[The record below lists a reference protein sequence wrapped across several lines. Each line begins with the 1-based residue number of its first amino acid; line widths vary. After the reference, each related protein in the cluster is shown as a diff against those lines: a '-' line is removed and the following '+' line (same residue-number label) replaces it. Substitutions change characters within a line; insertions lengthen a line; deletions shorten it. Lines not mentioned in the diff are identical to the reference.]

1 MKAHPLAG
9 IIAGAARLISGV
21 NVRWVDSEPDPR
33 QTVYFA
39 NHTSHL
45 DFVVLWS
52 SLPAEIR
59 VRTRPVAAQD
69 YWEKGLRRAIAV
81 NVFRAVLVARGDA
94 KRVVQRQEEPQ
105 GLKPAPS
112 SAPNGT
118 AEAVPSRVM
127 QRSAQTTAPP
137 NDPRV
142 AIEQMLEAMGSD
154 NSLILFPEGTR
165 GTGEEV
171 AAFKSGLYYL
181 CQRRPGLRLVPGYL
195 NNLNRILPKG
205 EFLPVPF
212 ISRLTFGPALTLAPD
227 EPKPAFLTRAREA
240 LCKLREI

>member
-21 NVRWVDSEPDPR
+21 NVRWVDSEPDARP
-33 QTVYFA
+33 TIYFA

-52 SLPAEIR
+52 SLPTEIR
-59 VRTRPVAAQD
+59 ARTRPVAAQD

-81 NVFRAVLVARGDA
+81 NVFRAVLVARRQGG
-94 KRVVQRQEEPQ
+94 QEELAVSGNPQ
-105 GLKPAPS
+105 
-112 SAPNGT
+112 
-118 AEAVPSRVM
+118 
-127 QRSAQTTAPP
+127 Q
-137 NDPRV
+137 
-142 AIEQMLEAMGSD
+142 AIEHMLEAMGSE

-181 CQRRPGLRLVPGYL
+181 GQRKPGLRLVPSYL

-212 ISRLTFGPALTLAPD
+212 ISQLTFGPALALEPD
-227 EPKPAFLTRAREA
+227 EPKTGFLARARDA
-240 LCKLREI
+240 LCRLRAM

>member
-1 MKAHPLAG
+1 MKSHPLAG

-21 NVRWVDSEPDPR
+21 KVRWVDSEPDPR

-52 SLPAEIR
+52 SLPPGIR
-59 VRTRPVAAQD
+59 ARTRPVAAQD
-69 YWEKGLRRAIAV
+69 YWEKGIRRAIAV
-81 NVFRAVLVARGDA
+81 NVFRAVLVARQQ
-94 KRVVQRQEEPQ
+94 KNQEIQ
-105 GLKPAPS
+105 GTPA
-112 SAPNGT
+112 A
-118 AEAVPSRVM
+118 
-127 QRSAQTTAPP
+127 
-137 NDPRV
+137 DPRE
-142 AIEQMLEAMGSD
+142 AIDHMLDAMGND
-154 NSLILFPEGTR
+154 HSLILFPEGTR

-181 CQRRPGLRLVPGYL
+181 CQRKPDLRLVPGYL

-212 ISRLTFGPALTLAPD
+212 ISRLTFGPAMCLAPD
-227 EPKPAFLTRAREA
+227 EPKPVFLARARDA
-240 LCKLREI
+240 LCRLRNI

>member
-9 IIAGAARLISGV
+9 VIAGAARLISGV
-21 NVRWVDSEPDPR
+21 NARWVDSAPDPR

-52 SLPAEIR
+52 SLPPAIR
-59 VRTRPVAAQD
+59 TRTRPVAAQD
-69 YWEKGLRRAIAV
+69 YWENGLRRAVAV
-81 NVFRAVLVARGDA
+81 NVFGAVLVARRLAGQEGQAASGDP
-94 KRVVQRQEEPQ
+94 KQ
-105 GLKPAPS
+105 
-112 SAPNGT
+112 
-118 AEAVPSRVM
+118 
-127 QRSAQTTAPP
+127 
-137 NDPRV
+137 
-142 AIEQMLEAMGSD
+142 AIEDMVDAMGSD

-181 CQRRPGLRLVPGYL
+181 CQQRPGLRLVPGYL

-227 EPKPAFLTRAREA
+227 EPKAAFLTRAREA
-240 LCKLREI
+240 LCRLRSI

>member
-1 MKAHPLAG
+1 MLAADGSHRGGPEEAMRAHPLAG

-21 NVRWVDSEPDPR
+21 NVRWADSESDPR

-39 NHTSHL
+39 NHSSHL

-52 SLPAEIR
+52 ALPAEIR
-59 VRTRPVAAQD
+59 ARTRPVAAQD

-81 NVFRAVLVARGDA
+81 NIFRAVLVARRQTAREDA
-94 KRVVQRQEEPQ
+94 A
-105 GLKPAPS
+105 APG
-112 SAPNGT
+112 N
-118 AEAVPSRVM
+118 
-127 QRSAQTTAPP
+127 
-137 NDPRV
+137 PRE
-142 AIEQMLEAMGSD
+142 AIEHMIEAMGSD
-154 NSLILFPEGTR
+154 HSLIIFPEGTR

-181 CQRRPGLRLVPGYL
+181 AKQRLGLRLVPAYL

-212 ISRLTFGPALTLAPD
+212 ISRLTFGPALTLEPE
-227 EPKPAFLTRAREA
+227 EPKPTFLARARDA
-240 LCKLREI
+240 LCRLREI

>member
-1 MKAHPLAG
+1 MRAHPLAG

-59 VRTRPVAAQD
+59 AQTRPVAAQD

-81 NVFRAVLVARGDA
+81 NVFRAVLVAR
-94 KRVVQRQEEPQ
+94 RHTVQE
-105 GLKPAPS
+105 G
-112 SAPNGT
+112 
-118 AEAVPSRVM
+118 EAASG
-127 QRSAQTTAPP
+127 
-137 NDPRV
+137 DPRQ
-142 AIEQMLEAMGSD
+142 AIEYMLDAMGND

-165 GTGEEV
+165 GTGDEV

-181 CQRRPGLRLVPGYL
+181 CQQRPGLRLVPGYL

-212 ISRLTFGPALTLAPD
+212 ISRLTFGPALTLASD
-227 EPKPAFLTRAREA
+227 ESKSAFLTRAREA
-240 LCKLREI
+240 LCKLKEI

>member
-1 MKAHPLAG
+1 MRKAHPLAG

-21 NVRWVDSEPDPR
+21 HVRWLDSQPNAR
-33 QTVYFA
+33 QTIYFA

-69 YWEKGLRRAIAV
+69 YWDKGLRRAIAV
-81 NVFRAVLVARGDA
+81 NVFRAVLVARHQPCGEDHA
-94 KRVVQRQEEPQ
+94 PAANPRQ
-105 GLKPAPS
+105 
-112 SAPNGT
+112 
-118 AEAVPSRVM
+118 
-127 QRSAQTTAPP
+127 
-137 NDPRV
+137 
-142 AIEQMLEAMGSD
+142 AIDHMLNAMGTD
-154 NSLILFPEGTR
+154 DSLIIFPEGTR
-165 GTGEEV
+165 GTGGEV

-181 CQRRPGLRLVPGYL
+181 AQHQPGLRLVPAHL

-212 ISRLTFGPALTLAPD
+212 ISRLTFGPPISLEPD
-227 EPKPAFLTRAREA
+227 EPKASFLTRARSA
-240 LCKLREI
+240 VCRLKEI

>member
-9 IIAGAARLISGV
+9 VIAGAARLISGV
-21 NVRWVDSEPDPR
+21 NARWVDSAPDPR

-52 SLPAEIR
+52 SLPPEIR
-59 VRTRPVAAQD
+59 TRTRPVAAQD
-69 YWEKGLRRAIAV
+69 YWENGLRRAVAV
-81 NVFRAVLVARGDA
+81 NVFGAVLVARRLAGQEGQAASGDP
-94 KRVVQRQEEPQ
+94 KQ
-105 GLKPAPS
+105 
-112 SAPNGT
+112 
-118 AEAVPSRVM
+118 
-127 QRSAQTTAPP
+127 
-137 NDPRV
+137 
-142 AIEQMLEAMGSD
+142 AIEDMVDAMGSD

-181 CQRRPGLRLVPGYL
+181 CQQRLGLRLVPGYL
-195 NNLNRILPKG
+195 DNLNRILPKG

-227 EPKPAFLTRAREA
+227 EPKAAFLTRAREA
-240 LCKLREI
+240 LCRLRSI

>member
-1 MKAHPLAG
+1 MKPHPLAG
-9 IIAGAARLISGV
+9 IIARAARLISGV
-21 NVRWVDSEPDPR
+21 NVRWVDSEPDAQ

-59 VRTRPVAAQD
+59 ARTRPVAAQD
-69 YWEKGLRRAIAV
+69 YWEKGLRRAVAV
-81 NVFRAVLVARGDA
+81 NVFRAVLVARRASGSEA
-94 KRVVQRQEEPQ
+94 QLASGNPQE
-105 GLKPAPS
+105 
-112 SAPNGT
+112 
-118 AEAVPSRVM
+118 
-127 QRSAQTTAPP
+127 
-137 NDPRV
+137 
-142 AIEQMLEAMGSD
+142 AIEHMLDAMGTD

-171 AAFKSGLYYL
+171 ATFKSGLYYL

-212 ISRLTFGPALTLAPD
+212 ISRLTFGPALTLAAD
-227 EPKPAFLTRAREA
+227 ESKPAFLTRAREA
-240 LCKLREI
+240 LCRLREI

>member
-21 NVRWVDSEPDPR
+21 NVRWVDSEPDTR

-52 SLPAEIR
+52 SLPSEIR
-59 VRTRPVAAQD
+59 AQTRPVAAQD

-81 NVFRAVLVARGDA
+81 NVFRAVLVAR
-94 KRVVQRQEEPQ
+94 RQAGQEGQ
-105 GLKPAPS
+105 AS
-112 SAPNGT
+112 SGNPK
-118 AEAVPSRVM
+118 
-127 QRSAQTTAPP
+127 Q
-137 NDPRV
+137 
-142 AIEQMLEAMGSD
+142 AIEHMLDAMGSD

-165 GTGEEV
+165 GTGDEV

-181 CQRRPGLRLVPGYL
+181 CQQRPGLRLVPSYL

-212 ISRLTFGPALTLAPD
+212 ISRLTFGPALALAPD
-227 EPKPAFLTRAREA
+227 EPKVAFLTRAREA
-240 LCKLREI
+240 LCRLRSI

>member
-1 MKAHPLAG
+1 MRAHPLAG

-21 NVRWVDSEPDPR
+21 NVRWVDSEPDTR

-52 SLPAEIR
+52 SLPSEIR
-59 VRTRPVAAQD
+59 AQTRPVAAQD

-81 NVFRAVLVARGDA
+81 NVFRAVLVAR
-94 KRVVQRQEEPQ
+94 RHTVQE
-105 GLKPAPS
+105 G
-112 SAPNGT
+112 
-118 AEAVPSRVM
+118 EAASG
-127 QRSAQTTAPP
+127 
-137 NDPRV
+137 DPRQ
-142 AIEQMLEAMGSD
+142 AIGHMLDAMGSD

-165 GTGEEV
+165 GTGKEV

-181 CQRRPGLRLVPGYL
+181 CQQRPGLRLVPGYL

-240 LCKLREI
+240 LCRLRSI

>member
-1 MKAHPLAG
+1 MRAHPLAG

-21 NVRWVDSEPDPR
+21 NVRWVDSEPDAR

-59 VRTRPVAAQD
+59 ARTRPVAAQD
-69 YWEKGLRRAIAV
+69 YWEKGLRRAVAV
-81 NVFRAVLVARGDA
+81 NVFQAVLVARRTA
-94 KRVVQRQEEPQ
+94 RQEGQ
-105 GLKPAPS
+105 AS
-112 SAPNGT
+112 SG
-118 AEAVPSRVM
+118 
-127 QRSAQTTAPP
+127 
-137 NDPRV
+137 DPKQ
-142 AIEQMLEAMGSD
+142 AIEQMLDAMGSD

-240 LCKLREI
+240 LCRLRSI

>member
-21 NVRWVDSEPDPR
+21 NVRWVDTGPDP
-33 QTVYFA
+33 QQAVYFA

-52 SLPAEIR
+52 SLPAAIR
-59 VRTRPVAAQD
+59 ARTRPVAAQD
-69 YWEKGLRRAIAV
+69 YWEKGWRRAIAV
-81 NVFRAVLVARGDA
+81 NVFRAVLVARQKKNPDS
-94 KRVVQRQEEPQ
+94 Q
-105 GLKPAPS
+105 PA
-112 SAPNGT
+112 
-118 AEAVPSRVM
+118 
-127 QRSAQTTAPP
+127 
-137 NDPRV
+137 DPRQ
-142 AIEQMLEAMGSD
+142 AIEHMVEAMSAD

-171 AAFKSGLYYL
+171 ATFKSGLYYL
-181 CQRRPGLRLVPGYL
+181 CQRKPDLRLVPGYL

-212 ISRLTFGPALTLAPD
+212 ISRLTFGPPITLGPD
-227 EPKPAFLTRAREA
+227 EPKAAFLARAREA
-240 LCKLREI
+240 LCALREL

>member
-9 IIAGAARLISGV
+9 IVAVAARLISGV

-52 SLPAEIR
+52 SLPPDIR
-59 VRTRPVAAQD
+59 AQTRPVAAQD

-81 NVFRAVLVARGDA
+81 NVFRAVLVAR
-94 KRVVQRQEEPQ
+94 RQAGQEGQ
-105 GLKPAPS
+105 ATS
-112 SAPNGT
+112 S
-118 AEAVPSRVM
+118 
-127 QRSAQTTAPP
+127 
-137 NDPRV
+137 DPKQ
-142 AIEQMLEAMGSD
+142 AIEHMLDAMGSD

-181 CQRRPGLRLVPGYL
+181 CQQRSGLRLVPGYL

-240 LCKLREI
+240 LCRLREI

>member
-1 MKAHPLAG
+1 MRAHPLAG

-21 NVRWVDSEPDPR
+21 NVRWVDSEPDAR

-59 VRTRPVAAQD
+59 ARTRPVAAQD
-69 YWEKGLRRAIAV
+69 YWEKGLRQAVAV
-81 NVFRAVLVARGDA
+81 NVFQAVLVARRTA
-94 KRVVQRQEEPQ
+94 RQEGQ
-105 GLKPAPS
+105 AS
-112 SAPNGT
+112 SG
-118 AEAVPSRVM
+118 
-127 QRSAQTTAPP
+127 
-137 NDPRV
+137 DPKQ
-142 AIEQMLEAMGSD
+142 AIEQMLDAMGSD

-240 LCKLREI
+240 LCRLRSI

>member
-1 MKAHPLAG
+1 MRAHPLAG

-21 NVRWVDSEPDPR
+21 NVRWVDSEPDAR

-59 VRTRPVAAQD
+59 AQTRPVAAQD

-81 NVFRAVLVARGDA
+81 NVFRAVLVAR
-94 KRVVQRQEEPQ
+94 RQAGQEGQ
-105 GLKPAPS
+105 AS
-112 SAPNGT
+112 SGNPK
-118 AEAVPSRVM
+118 
-127 QRSAQTTAPP
+127 Q
-137 NDPRV
+137 
-142 AIEQMLEAMGSD
+142 AIEHMLDAMGND

-165 GTGEEV
+165 GTGDEV

-181 CQRRPGLRLVPGYL
+181 CQQRPGLRLVPGYL

-212 ISRLTFGPALTLAPD
+212 ISRLTFGPALALAPD
-227 EPKPAFLTRAREA
+227 EPKVAFLTRAREA
-240 LCKLREI
+240 LCRLRSI

>member
-1 MKAHPLAG
+1 MMAHPLAG

-21 NVRWVDSEPDPR
+21 NVSWVDSEPDTR

-59 VRTRPVAAQD
+59 AQTRPVAAQD

-81 NVFRAVLVARGDA
+81 NVFRAVLVAR
-94 KRVVQRQEEPQ
+94 RHIVQE
-105 GLKPAPS
+105 G
-112 SAPNGT
+112 
-118 AEAVPSRVM
+118 EAASG
-127 QRSAQTTAPP
+127 
-137 NDPRV
+137 DPRQ
-142 AIEQMLEAMGSD
+142 AIEHMLDAMGSD

-165 GTGEEV
+165 GTGDEV

-181 CQRRPGLRLVPGYL
+181 CQQRPGLRLVPGYL

-227 EPKPAFLTRAREA
+227 EPKAAFLTRAREA
-240 LCKLREI
+240 LCRLRSI